1 MGLLF
6 PAVKCRSEAAESGT
20 VPPSVERVIEEYC
33 VTMSDAASERRA
45 ARQALAL
52 NELRTR
58 VEERI
63 ARLETAKNELE
74 VTIKRHEELR
84 KLADQDLVNI
94 YAGMA
99 PDVAASQMA
108 NIAPSLASSV
118 LRQLKPHQASA
129 ILNEMKPDA
138 AAQLVQII
146 ASGLNTVAGNK

>member
-1 MGLLF
+1 M
-6 PAVKCRSEAAESGT
+6 
-20 VPPSVERVIEEYC
+20 
-33 VTMSDAASERRA
+33 TMSDAASERRA

-99 PDVAASQMA
+99 PDVAASQMT

-118 LRQLKPHQASA
+118 LRQLKPRQASA

-146 ASGLNTVAGNK
+146 ASGRNNGAGKK